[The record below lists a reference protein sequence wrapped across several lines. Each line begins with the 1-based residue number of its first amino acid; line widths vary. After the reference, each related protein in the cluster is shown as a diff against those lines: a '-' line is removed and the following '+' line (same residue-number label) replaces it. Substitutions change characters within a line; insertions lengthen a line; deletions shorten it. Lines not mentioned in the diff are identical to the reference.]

1 MLINQAA
8 RTASHSAQRCRAGL
22 FAIPEPA
29 ETSRRHH
36 LQRAVHES
44 RLFAKLPVSINS
56 TTSDQQMID
65 SVRQPWQDSLSAFRH
80 SLTLG
85 AGGQQVLAVVRRIED
100 EQLRARKRANS
111 RCKTYREE
119 WGDRGGMIFTGH
131 HKVSGLMRG
140 RRSAAQAS
148 VNQRGL
154 AGRSSARD
162 EDIAAL
168 LDCEPQDF
176 ARSGSMTPEAT

>member
-1 MLINQAA
+1 VLNDVERDYSRFQNLLKQAGGITYSVQSMNHA
-8 RTASHSAQRCRAGL
+8 FSQSY
-22 FAIPEPA
+22 
-29 ETSRRHH
+29 
-36 LQRAVHES
+36 
-44 RLFAKLPVSINS
+44 PVSINS
-56 TTSDQQMID
+56 TTSDRQMID
-65 SVRQPWQDSLSAFRH
+65 SVRQLRQDSLSAFKH

-85 AGGQQVLAVVRRIED
+85 AGGRQVLAVVRRIED
-100 EQLRARKRANS
+100 EQSRARKRANS